1 MDQEKIGKFIK
12 EIRKKNNLTQ
22 NDLAKM
28 LGVTYQAVSK
38 WENGKNIPD
47 ISLLREMSKIFNVD
61 IGEILNG
68 EIKGKT
74 KRKKILLSGGIISAI
89 SILIIATILLLGNH
103 SHNFEFKTLTSNCKD
118 FNITG
123 SLAYNKD
130 KTSIYISDI
139 NYCGEEDNKIYDELK
154 CTLYEENDSTK
165 NMISSC
171 SEGGKIS
178 LTDFLKDVKIEVGDY
193 TSTCKKFSKANLY
206 LEIAASK
213 DNKIITYKVPI
224 TMNDSCTK

>member
-154 CTLYEENDSTK
+154 CTLYEENNSTK

-171 SEGGKIS
+171 SEGRKIS

-206 LEIAASK
+206 LEIVATK